1 MHSNPVQ
8 DVAPKGGFKPFMY
21 QRNVRNR
28 GPGVAGL
35 FGGALFAVCYGFY
48 ALGQG
53 NVERRRLKEE
63 KRQARINIVP
73 VLQAEEDIRFVR
85 ERREELENEKE
96 LMKNVPGWE
105 VGASPYSSNK
115 RWIPPSTNEVH
126 IA

>member
-1 MHSNPVQ
+1 M
-8 DVAPKGGFKPFMY
+8 
-21 QRNVRNR
+21 
-28 GPGVAGL
+28 
-35 FGGALFAVCYGFY
+35 
-48 ALGQG
+48 
-53 NVERRRLKEE
+53 LKEE